1 MTFYSNTGPNTN
13 GSQFFITTVKAPH
26 LDGKHVAFGKVFKG
40 MSVVYQIEEMA
51 IDEDTDKP
59 LRDVIITDCG
69 NYLYICTMYDFRN
82 STDSWKF

>member
-1 MTFYSNTGPNTN
+1 
-13 GSQFFITTVKAPH
+13 
-26 LDGKHVAFGKVFKG
+26 

-69 NYLYICTMYDFRN
+69 NYLYIFTMYDFRN
-82 STDSWKF
+82 SADTLKF